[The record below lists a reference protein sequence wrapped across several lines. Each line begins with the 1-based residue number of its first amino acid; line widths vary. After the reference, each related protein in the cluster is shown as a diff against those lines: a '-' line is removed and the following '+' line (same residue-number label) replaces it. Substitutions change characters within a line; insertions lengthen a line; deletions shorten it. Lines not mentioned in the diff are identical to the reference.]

1 MRSRQLA
8 TSGVENFGRAY
19 PDLGPNCQCSQRTSS
34 ATINKPPPKSSWHLK
49 SSVRSRPTAALRL
62 PSSAAKISDAFVPP
76 KFAVSETWRWRLSET
91 QAPPERWTCLCDTTN
106 ANFVCATPLVGNK
119 PRCPNGSK
127 GLIRAARSVG
137 RCKTSALQ
145 ACAVCFIQSGCGR
158 HHVTSDH
165 RIAGSSPAGCKLL
178 NHNDLL
184 TIFEPRN

>member
-91 QAPPERWTCLCDTTN
+91 QPLRNVGRAVRYNERELCMHHTVSWKQ
-106 ANFVCATPLVGNK
+106 AAMSEWIERP
-119 PRCPNGSK
+119 
-127 GLIRAARSVG
+127 IQAARSVG
-137 RCKTSALQ
+137 RCKCVAGLCL
-145 ACAVCFIQSGCGR
+145 CA
-158 HHVTSDH
+158 
-165 RIAGSSPAGCKLL
+165 SSSRDVG
-178 NHNDLL
+178 D
-184 TIFEPRN
+184 TM